1 MVKIEK
7 TLTKIIHNSIRYCG
21 NCKKEYTFDKFIGNY
36 PKPHHDQIM
45 KLWSNQQVRF
55 YCSYCY
61 LLKIIKIIKN
71 EKKSNWLS

>member
-1 MVKIEK
+1 MVKIEDNLIK
-7 TLTKIIHNSIRYCG
+7 TDHNSVRYCG
-21 NCKKEYTFDKFIGNY
+21 NCKREYNFDKFIGNY
-36 PKPHHDQIM
+36 PKPHHAKIM

-61 LLKIIKIIKN
+61 LLKIIKIIKK